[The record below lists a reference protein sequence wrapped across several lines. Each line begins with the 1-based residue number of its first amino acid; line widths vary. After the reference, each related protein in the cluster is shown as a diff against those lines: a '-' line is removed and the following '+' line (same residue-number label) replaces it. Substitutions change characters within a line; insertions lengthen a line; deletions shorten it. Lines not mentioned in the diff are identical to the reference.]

1 MFTHP
6 LRLAGAV
13 ALAVIASHSVA
24 VETLQPVT
32 ISASRISSTSD
43 MLPVGLVTLD
53 RDTIRSNPA
62 TNTADLL
69 DSVAGVNVRRN
80 YGVSGSRAFVDML
93 GFGVTGGDNTLLLLN
108 GRKINNPDQSVTN
121 LAAIPVSAIERIEIL
136 PGSGSALYGYGASG
150 GVINIVT
157 RAEYETRAGLSINGG
172 DYDTLGGNAWG
183 TTQHN
188 NTSLLLSGQA
198 LDSEGYRDNNEV
210 RERNVFADV
219 RHQQDDTTFYFTA
232 LAGEERLGLPG
243 ARDVVPGVSNDFKDD
258 PQGANDPS
266 NWARQER
273 VQAMPGVEIRFDNRI
288 TLNLDAGALEKSDQY
303 WFANF
308 TTYRDVEIDSH
319 SFAPR
324 LSGETATGPINHHWT
339 FGWEWQ
345 KLKSRVE
352 TSAAPDI
359 DTSLANKASRR
370 DTSWYLHDV
379 IAFSDQWRMTLGAR
393 QTTSEADY
401 EDAFSDSDEKD
412 RLEMYQA
419 GIQFRPVPNF
429 NLFANVERSTRLAN
443 FDEIGFVAAP
453 LAPQTGKLTSL
464 GAGWREGR
472 QHSTLTFWRGT
483 FRDEIVFD
491 PVTFFN
497 ANLPDPTLREGV
509 SLNSHWQLD
518 EQVSLTANA
527 SVQRARFRDGPF
539 EDKDIPLVP
548 ETTVYAQLDWQA
560 TPWMQLTLAQRYTGK
575 RYFGGDEANQYDPL
589 PSYTWT
595 DLVSRFTYRAVWLN
609 IGVYNLQ
616 DRLVSDYGYRGFPA
630 TSYNLYPLPDRHVM
644 ATLGVSF

>member
-6 LRLAGAV
+6 LRLAGAA

-24 VETLQPVT
+24 VETLQPVS
-32 ISASRISSTSD
+32 ISASRISTISD

-53 RDTIRSNPA
+53 RDTIRRNPA

-69 DSVAGVNVRRN
+69 DSVAGINVRRN
-80 YGVSGSRAFVDML
+80 YGISGSRAFVDML

-121 LAAIPVSAIERIEIL
+121 LSAIPVSAIERIEIL

-157 RAEYETRAGLSINGG
+157 RAEYDTRAGLSINGG
-172 DYDTLGGNAWG
+172 DYDTLGGNAWA

-219 RHQQDDTTFYFTA
+219 RHQQDDTTFYLTA

-273 VQAMPGVEIRFDNRI
+273 VQAMPGVEIRFDNNI
-288 TLNLDAGALEKSDQY
+288 TLNLDGGVLEKSDQY

-308 TTYRDVEIDSH
+308 ITYRDVEIDSH

-324 LSGETATGPINHHWT
+324 LSGETATGAINHHWT
-339 FGWEWQ
+339 LGWEWQ

-359 DTSLANKASRR
+359 DTSLASKASRR

-401 EDAFSDSDEKD
+401 EDAFSNSDEKD
-412 RLEMYQA
+412 HLEMYQA
-419 GIQFRPVPNF
+419 GIQFRPAPNF
-429 NLFANVERSTRLAN
+429 NLFANIERSTRLAN

-453 LAPQTGKLTSL
+453 LSPQTGKLASL

-472 QHSTLTFWRGT
+472 QHSTLTLWRGT
-483 FRDEIVFD
+483 FEDEIVFD
-491 PVTFFN
+491 PITFFN

-518 EQVSLTANA
+518 EAWSLTANA

-575 RYFGGDEANQYDPL
+575 RYFGGDEANLYDPL

-595 DLVSRFTYRAVWLN
+595 DLVSRFTYRTVWLN